1 MRAIV
6 RALLCVVA
14 MAAAAPVG
22 AICTPATI
30 NPGAL
35 QAIRPYM
42 SPAAV
47 SGIFGCAPT
56 ESPPLSGLGV
66 WIWGIPFSELA
77 GAKVQVAVVFD
88 EAGVSSAFYQV
99 LPVAISKPTSNGAL
113 RVEPPLPP
121 FGNWVPGVAP

>member
-1 MRAIV
+1 MRAV
-6 RALLCVVA
+6 VGTLLF
-14 MAAAAPVG
+14 AAAAVATAPAG

-30 NPGAL
+30 NPGAV

-47 SGIFGCAPT
+47 SGVLGCAPT
-56 ESPPLSGLGV
+56 EIPPTGLGV

-77 GAKVQVAVVFD
+77 GAKTQVGVVFD
-88 EAGVSSAFYQV
+88 EAGAAFAMYQFF
-99 LPVAISKPTSNGAL
+99 PPTPKPGGNGTL

-121 FGNWVPGVAP
+121 FGNWVPGAIP